1 MSLSLSAVA
10 ALLSVGALAPAEPP
24 AASAE
29 PLLLN
34 ARAQRQPE
42 GGGGYRTVETTLR
55 WNPAET
61 AVVVC
66 DMWDRHTCESAERRV
81 AEMAPRMNDV
91 LVALRRRGALVI
103 HCPSD
108 TMEFYEGTPGRKL
121 AQQAPAVETEIP
133 LERWCHLKADREPP
147 LPIDDSDGGCDC
159 RSDAKPGPPWPWTRQ
174 IAALKIEPGDAI
186 TDSAEAFYLM
196 KQRSIRN
203 VIVMGVHTNMCVLGR
218 PFGIRQLVLQGQNV
232 VLMRDLTDAMYNPA
246 MSPYVGHHDGTRLV
260 IQHIERHWCP
270 TIVSG
275 DVLGDGRF
283 RFADDAPAAD

>member
-1 MSLSLSAVA
+1 MSLALAA
-10 ALLSVGALAPAEPP
+10 ALLSAAVLAPAEP
-24 AASAE
+24 
-29 PLLLN
+29 LVLH
-34 ARAQRQPE
+34 ARAQQRPE
-42 GGGGYRTVETTLR
+42 EGGGYRTAESSLR
-55 WNPAET
+55 WNPTET

-66 DMWDRHTCESAERRV
+66 DMWDRHTCPSAERRV

-91 LVALRRRGALVI
+91 LVALRRRGVLII

-108 TMEFYEGTPGRKL
+108 TMKFYEGTPGRTL
-121 AQQAPAVETEIP
+121 AQQAPKVETEIP
-133 LERWCHLKADREPP
+133 LERWCHLKEYREPP

-159 RSDAKPGPPWPWTRQ
+159 CPDRQVGPPWPWTRQ
-174 IAALKIEPGDAI
+174 IAALQIEPGDAI

-203 VIVMGVHTNMCVLGR
+203 VIVMGVHANMCVLGR
-218 PFGIRQLVLQGQNV
+218 PFAIRQLTLQGQNV

-246 MSPYVGHHDGTRLV
+246 RSPYVGHHDGTRLV
-260 IQHIERHWCP
+260 VQHIERYWCP

-283 RFADDAPAAD
+283 RFADDDAAAD